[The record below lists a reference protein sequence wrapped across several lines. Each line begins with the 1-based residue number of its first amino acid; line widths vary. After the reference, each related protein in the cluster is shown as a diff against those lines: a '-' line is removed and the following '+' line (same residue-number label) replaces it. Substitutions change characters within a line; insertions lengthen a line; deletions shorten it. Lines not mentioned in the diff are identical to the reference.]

1 MVGETEVKERPKSNP
16 DYLMQLMNDRKVMSS
31 LPNFSGIFTHLERL
45 LDEEIGRVRKD
56 MYNDTLNGG
65 MFNGRD
71 MEELP
76 EAVGPVAQLQEKLY
90 VPVKEYPDFNFVG
103 RILGPRGL
111 TAKQLEAETGC
122 KIMVRGKGS
131 MRDKKKEEMNRG
143 KPNWEH
149 LSEDLHVLITV
160 EDTHNRAKIK
170 LQRAITEVKKLLV
183 PAAEGEDN
191 LKKMQLMELA
201 ILNGTYRDANVKT
214 PTAAFPLATPQAP
227 RIITGPTPVLP
238 PTLRNPA
245 PVTTPTI
252 MPLIRQIQSST
263 LVPGANPHPALV
275 QQGPES
281 GIIYTPYEYPYTL
294 TPSILEY
301 PIDSTGVL
309 VPSSCVFAAGAMT
322 TKVRRHDKRIHP
334 YQRVVTTDRAS
345 TATNP

>member
-56 MYNDTLNGG
+56 MYNDTVNGG

-76 EAVGPVAQLQEKLY
+76 EAIGPVAQLQEKLY

-170 LQRAITEVKKLLV
+170 LQRAINEVKKLLV

-214 PTAAFPLATPQAP
+214 PTAFPLGTPQAP

-245 PVTTPTI
+245 PVNTPTI
-252 MPLIRQIQSST
+252 MPLIRQIQSSA
-263 LVPGANPHPALV
+263 LVQGGNPHPALV

-334 YQRVVTTDRAS
+334 YQRVVTPDRAA